1 MKANDVDLIQGV
13 LDGDQDAFTVLVD
26 KYQKSVHA
34 LVWRKIGDFHI
45 AEELTQDVFLKVYKR
60 LSTLKRPE
68 HFPGWLY
75 VIATRHCFS
84 WLRRKRVP
92 TKSLDAMSTAELE
105 EVCYAQYEVARDEET
120 TVEHQRELV
129 KRLLKKLPE
138 SERTVVTL
146 YYLAEMKSEEISTFL
161 GVSSNT
167 VRSRLRRARERL
179 EKEESII
186 QDVFNNFQLSPHL
199 TKNIV
204 REIARIQPAAPSV
217 SKPWLPWGFSFAST
231 LLVILMMGAGPRT
244 LSRFQQ
250 PYNLD
255 ATSEMTIEL
264 VEAPVLLALELKQD
278 VRNQYGITGNLRS
291 GSGIDTKTDK
301 RLLAAAQTDT
311 VVPLETKPKWIPVK
325 GPAGGYVS
333 NLFVTSQKD
342 LYATAGAQLYRLD
355 NNSTEWG
362 LINAGAPISELIA
375 ERNGTLYI
383 ATQKHLFVSTDRGM
397 TLIPV
402 GPLPEGRAVALLITD
417 PSQVRRPQDAQPEM
431 YLVLTNGVFRST
443 DVGKNWHVFNE
454 GLAGAGIQAA
464 AVIDNALFL
473 GTNPLFLGTKRGLYR
488 LNTGVWEKLPIAP
501 SQPVQS
507 LAVAD
512 NRIYCS
518 TRKQDNSWSDS
529 LYVSNDFGESWT
541 DITPLQKLPPFVKL
555 AAIGDTLWIIGRGIL
570 RSTDVGRTWEDLGPH
585 GHAFL
590 LNASSAVALD
600 EDTLFHGSS
609 VGPGASVIRSD
620 DGGKHWHPFTVGIA
634 ATHIKDLAQVNN
646 VFYALTYK
654 GIATSTDGG
663 AREYTPPNPPY
674 QGGSIATST
683 DGGAQW
689 AYIQPVEPFSVTS
702 LTVVGDSLYFR
713 VNRGDSRNGLF
724 HLQPYAG
731 TPQLVEGMPVYVE
744 ATPDKASELLPTTDP
759 RALVKTVNVETRQQR
774 RAGEFAISG
783 DTFYVEYERKLY
795 RWTRGEHTWHD
806 TGMQDAPALGNYYP
820 HEGLQ
825 FAVSGKVIYL
835 GKNNG
840 SLFQSLDGGDT
851 WRDRTATFPF
861 PMDRSK
867 LPLVE
872 LSDLHEMMRKLP
884 HFKDIVYVG
893 NTVYI
898 ITEDGTAMSNDGEN
912 WQPLTDEKSLPI
924 TTSKF
929 AVKGTTLYSASETGV
944 YRLNNETNTW
954 IQIAPE
960 VPGGVTSLAVAD
972 DVLYV
977 GTNYRG
983 ILRLPLPGR

>member
-1 MKANDVDLIQGV
+1 MKESDVALIQRT
-13 LDGDQDAFTVLVD
+13 LDGDENAFTTLVK
-26 KYQKSVHA
+26 KYQKWVHT
-34 LVWRKIGDFHI
+34 LVWRKIGDFHV
-45 AEELTQDVFLKVYKR
+45 AEELTQDIFLKVYKK
-60 LSTLKRPE
+60 LSTLKPPE

-75 VIATRHCFS
+75 VITTRHCIT
-84 WLRRKRVP
+84 WLRKKRVS
-92 TKSLDAMSTAELE
+92 TTSLDAMSTTELE
-105 EVCYAQYEVARDEET
+105 TLCYAGYEVEHGAAT
-120 TVEHQRELV
+120 SIEHQRELV
-129 KRLLKKLPE
+129 KRLLQKLPE

-146 YYLAEMKSEEISTFL
+146 YYLAEMTSEEVGAFL
-161 GVSSNT
+161 GVSPNT
-167 VRSRLRRARERL
+167 IRSRLRRARKRL
-179 EKEESII
+179 QEQEHLLESISG
-186 QDVFNNFQLSPHL
+186 VFQVPPTL
-199 TKNIV
+199 TENIM

-231 LLVILMMGAGPRT
+231 FLVILMMGAGPRA

-250 PYNLD
+250 PYSLD

-264 VEAPVLLALELKQD
+264 VEDPVLLALELKQD
-278 VRNQYGITGNLRS
+278 VRNQHGITGNLGS

-311 VVPLETKPKWIPVK
+311 VVPLETKPKWIPAK
-325 GPAGGYVS
+325 GPEGGSVS
-333 NLFVTSQKD
+333 NLFVTSQKE
-342 LYATAGAQLYRLD
+342 LYATTGAQLYRLD
-355 NNSTEWG
+355 NNSTEWV
-362 LINAGAPISELIA
+362 LINAGLPISERIIA

-383 ATQKHLFVSTDRGM
+383 ATQKHLFVSTDRGT

-443 DVGKNWHVFNE
+443 DVGKTWHAFSD
-454 GLAGAGIQAA
+454 GLTTAKIQAA
-464 AVIDNALFL
+464 AIIDNALFL
-473 GTNPLFLGTKRGLYR
+473 GTNPLFLGTKQGLYR

-529 LYVSNDFGESWT
+529 LYVSNDFGDSWT

-570 RSTDVGRTWEDLGPH
+570 RSTDVGRTWADLGVH

-590 LNASSAVALD
+590 INASSAVALD
-600 EDTLFHGSS
+600 EDTLFHGSP

-663 AREYTPPNPPY
+663 T
-674 QGGSIATST
+674 
-683 DGGAQW
+683 QW

-713 VNRGDSRNGLF
+713 VNRGDSKNGLF

-774 RAGEFAISG
+774 RASEFAISG

-924 TTSKF
+924 TISKF
-929 AVKGTTLYSASETGV
+929 VVKGRALYSASETGV

-960 VPGGVTSLAVAD
+960 VPGGVTSLVIAD

-983 ILRLPLPGR
+983 ILHLPLHGSNKP